1 MYIVISDPETHLK
14 KEMELYIKQA
24 TQVLMYCHN
33 DFRRFVAELL
43 CVKHN
48 RVTLRDI
55 NKVIEHLTNQ
65 NLEMQAN
72 FLRMQD
78 LQDAAED

>member
-1 MYIVISDPETHLK
+1 MD
-14 KEMELYIKQA
+14 LYIKQA

-33 DFRRFVAELL
+33 DFRRFVAEII

-55 NKVIEHLTNQ
+55 NRVIENLTNQ
-65 NLEMQAN
+65 NLEMQVN

-78 LQDAAED
+78 LQDEAESKII